1 MHVTHEFL
9 SMHMNANECE
19 IDIPERDRYIR
30 MYIARI
36 DPSFKA
42 SR

>member
-1 MHVTHEFL
+1 MRAL
-9 SMHMNANECE
+9 
-19 IDIPERDRYIR
+19 IDIPERDRHVRTYARTYIP
-30 MYIARI
+30 RI